1 MTMNPLVAPICG
13 DSKLVPS
20 GAECARPQHTRP
32 HGWRGD
38 GEPQGGRAMMPNT
51 TDAETLWIS
60 VQNQI
65 PGGVVGALIILIVGW
80 VIARLLQAGVTAA
93 LRRTGLD
100 RRLAP
105 AISND
110 PAATTAPGDTAQVIG
125 RIVFWL
131 VMVFVLIA
139 VLDALGLEL
148 VTAPLTGLL
157 AGIFEFLPRLFAAIL
172 ILVLGWLLAR
182 IASQIVTSVLA
193 AMGVDRLATRLGFA
207 KALGTQ
213 RLSGILGTIV
223 YILILLPVIT
233 AALDALQLEA
243 LTLPLTNMINQ
254 VLAAIPNIVA
264 AVILVTL
271 AYFVGRVLADLVTSV
286 LTGLGV
292 NAWPARLGLATPTAG
307 AGTSV
312 RTASASA
319 STGERLRHPLAGRAR
334 HPGRDGGD
342 ARPGGGGLVRAHPGV
357 GAARLRPGRR
367 PHDRTAGVGRTHPAR
382 AGHLPGGALPR
393 PAGRGRD
400 PLQWGRPTQS
410 PGDGGPGGHSGAD
423 RGDGAAPN
431 RRRQRDH
438 QSGLRLAPG
447 CRCRSRGS
455 RLRAGGRE
463 VAGRE
468 LQDWVQAAHSGE
480 AEQRAAQLQA
490 DAPSASRCHGQR
502 QRPINPCSRDGT
514 AESVDQ

>member
-1 MTMNPLVAPICG
+1 
-13 DSKLVPS
+13 
-20 GAECARPQHTRP
+20 
-32 HGWRGD
+32 
-38 GEPQGGRAMMPNT
+38 MPPT
-51 TDAETLWIS
+51 TDAETLWLS

-65 PGGVVGALIILIVGW
+65 PGGVLGALLILVVGW

-105 AISND
+105 ALSND

-207 KALGTQ
+207 TALGTQ

-233 AALDALQLEA
+233 AALDALQLAA

-254 VLAAIPNIVA
+254 ILAAIPNIVA
-264 AVILVTL
+264 AVLLITL
-271 AYFVGRVLADLVTSV
+271 AYVVGRVLADLVTSL

-292 NAWPARLGLATPTAG
+292 NAWPARLGLATPAAG
-307 AGTSV
+307 AATSV
-312 RTASASA
+312 RTAAASGSASPSASA
-319 STGERLRHPLAGRAR
+319 GTVSPTERGTPAGMVGTLVQVAIVWFALIQALQLLGFDQVAVLMTDLLALAGRILL
-334 HPGRDGGD
+334 
-342 ARPGGGGLVRAHPGV
+342 GLIIVLV
-357 GAARLRPGRR
+357 GLYLARLAAGAIRSSGVDQPNLLA
-367 PHDRTAGVGRTHPAR
+367 TAAQAAILVLTGAMALRQMGVANEIINLAFG
-382 AGHLPGGALPR
+382 LLLGAIAVAVAL
-393 PAGRGRD
+393 AF
-400 PLQWGRPTQS
+400 
-410 PGDGGPGGHSGAD
+410 
-423 RGDGAAPN
+423 
-431 RRRQRDH
+431 
-438 QSGLRLAPG
+438 GL
-447 CRCRSRGS
+447 
-455 RLRAGGRE
+455 GGRE
-463 VAGRE
+463 VAGRQ
-468 LQDWVQAAHSGE
+468 LQQWVAATESGE

-490 DAPSASRCHGQR
+490 GNTPPPMPPSPPEQPPLR
-502 QRPINPCSRDGT
+502 
-514 AESVDQ
+514 

>member
-1 MTMNPLVAPICG
+1 MPNFN
-13 DSKLVPS
+13 D
-20 GAECARPQHTRP
+20 
-32 HGWRGD
+32 
-38 GEPQGGRAMMPNT
+38 PQGT
-51 TDAETLWIS
+51 WIW

-65 PGGVVGALIILIVGW
+65 PGGVVGALIILVVGW

-131 VMVFVLIA
+131 VMLFVLIA
-139 VLDALGLEL
+139 VFDALGLVL

-157 AGIFEFLPRLFAAIL
+157 AGIFVFLPRLFAAIV

-207 KALGTQ
+207 TALGTQ

-233 AALDALQLEA
+233 AALDALQLAA

-254 VLAAIPNIVA
+254 ILAAIPNIVA
-264 AVILVTL
+264 AAILVTL
-271 AYFVGRVLADLVTSV
+271 AYLVGRVLADLVTSV

-292 NAWPARLGLATPTAG
+292 NAWPARLGLATPTSG
-307 AGTSV
+307 SGTPV
-312 RTASASA
+312 RTATASA
-319 STGERLRHPLAGRAR
+319 STGAPAGTLSPAERGTPAGTVGTLVQVAVVWFALIQALDVLGFDQIAVLMTELLALAGRILL
-334 HPGRDGGD
+334 
-342 ARPGGGGLVRAHPGV
+342 GLVIFLV
-357 GAARLRPGRR
+357 GLYLARLAADAIRSSGVDQPNLLA
-367 PHDRTAGVGRTHPAR
+367 TAAQAAILVLTGAMALRQIGVANEIINLAFG
-382 AGHLPGGALPR
+382 LLLGAIAVAVAL
-393 PAGRGRD
+393 AF
-400 PLQWGRPTQS
+400 
-410 PGDGGPGGHSGAD
+410 
-423 RGDGAAPN
+423 
-431 RRRQRDH
+431 
-438 QSGLRLAPG
+438 GL
-447 CRCRSRGS
+447 
-455 RLRAGGRE
+455 GGRE

-468 LQDWVQAAHSGE
+468 LQNWVQAAHSGE
-480 AEQRAAQLQA
+480 AEQRAAQLQE
-490 DAPSASRCHGQR
+490 
-502 QRPINPCSRDGT
+502 GT
-514 AESVDQ
+514 APAPPMPPRSPDQPLLP